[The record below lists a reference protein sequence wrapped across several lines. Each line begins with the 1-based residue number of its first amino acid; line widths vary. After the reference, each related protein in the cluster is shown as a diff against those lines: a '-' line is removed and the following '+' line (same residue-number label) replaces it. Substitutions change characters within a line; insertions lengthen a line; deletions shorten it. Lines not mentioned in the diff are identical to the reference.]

1 MSYSPLA
8 IKRSYV
14 LGDIY
19 KHCDT
24 VESIPVYMNEISDE
38 ALGHVDE
45 SLGIYADAFLFHLP
59 EDVCKR
65 LSTGHYNYSFDYEVL
80 YDKTD
85 KKRHIKLNYILLI
98 AKKAPPSSR
107 LAQSSVL

>member
-8 IKRSYV
+8 IKRHYV

-24 VESIPVYMNEISDE
+24 VESIPVYLNEVSEE
-38 ALGHVDE
+38 ALGYVDE

-59 EDVCKR
+59 EDVCKK
-65 LSTGHYNYSFDYEVL
+65 LSTGHYNYSFDYDVL
-80 YDKTD
+80 FTD
-85 KKRHIKLNYILLI
+85 KKKHYKLNCILLI
-98 AKKAPPSSR
+98 AKKALPSRR
-107 LAQSSVL
+107 LAESSIL